1 MGYIAA
7 SPADVKKALMGECE
21 KLVSGLI
28 DNPNI
33 GYGLTSTTDFLV
45 IILRTP
51 KQ

>member
-1 MGYIAA
+1 MAYVTGTKD
-7 SPADVKKALMGECE
+7 DVKKNLMKECE
-21 KLVSGLI
+21 KLVSGMV

-33 GYGLTSTTDFLV
+33 GYGLTSTNDYLL